1 MKKYN
6 SMIPMGKNTAWTIAT
21 LSGLQDFMLVW
32 QYQAISKDMG
42 MFNKNKK
49 SRSLIYKKTLYDK

>member
-1 MKKYN
+1 
-6 SMIPMGKNTAWTIAT
+6 MIPMGKNTAWTIAT

-49 SRSLIYKKTLYDK
+49 SRSLIYKKTNTFKW